1 MSITEKKLQIS
12 TIDSGL
18 VSFFNKSLV
27 KSMFLLCGSFV
38 NEYDWRTE
46 LVELFDSFNNL
57 QDDKKFQTAY
67 FSVCDNNK
75 KVFRNLHKF
84 GILQA

>member
-1 MSITEKKLQIS
+1 M
-12 TIDSGL
+12 
-18 VSFFNKSLV
+18 
-27 KSMFLLCGSFV
+27 

-67 FSVCDNNK
+67 CSVCDNNK
-75 KVFRNLHKF
+75 KGFRNLHKF